1 MELVIVI
8 GFFLLGAIP
17 FSVIIAGIRTETDI
31 RKIHD
36 GNPGATNAWR
46 VGGAKTGIPALVLD
60 FLKGALPVAIL
71 ANTYSAAFSGWF
83 LISASLAPVLGHAFS
98 PFLKG
103 KGGKAVA
110 VTFGIWCGLTYWEI
124 PILLGVS
131 LFVFYIIQNQD
142 AWSVILANL
151 SIPVYISWQ
160 ELLPTFYL
168 VWLGTFVILVYK
180 HFPELKIKPKF
191 RFKRGQA

>member
-46 VGGAKTGIPALVLD
+46 AGGAKTGIPALVLD

-142 AWSVILANL
+142 AWTVILANL

-191 RFKRGQA
+191 RFKRRQA